1 MKQSKGA
8 DDAVAAVQSAAEAV
22 KQVSEERGGG
32 FDHQIRSL
40 AALVTSLAALV
51 ASTGAFAKSCDHSV
65 TENSYNALAQ
75 GIQEVTAAEQR
86 NHDDLTALHGY
97 VDGLTHGGGLP
108 SPARTGADVGGGNT
122 GAAAGA
128 AAIGPA
134 THPRAIPVPPVPS
147 VHPRSLE
154 WQAPP
159 FDEVVKGIKVPYYGD
174 IEVGGPCNRGVHV
187 LTATWNCD
195 AAKQRRLH
203 CQNGLVT
210 AEPCPNGCLGRPNG
224 QDDVCR

>member
-1 MKQSKGA
+1 MTKGA
-8 DDAVAAVQSAAEAV
+8 DDAAAAVQSAAEAV
-22 KQVSEERGGG
+22 KQVSEERTGG

-51 ASTGAFAKSCDHSV
+51 ASAGAFAKSCDHSV
-65 TENSYNALAQ
+65 TENSYNALSH

-86 NHDDLTALHGY
+86 NHDDLMALHGY
-97 VDGLTHGGGLP
+97 VDGLAHGGGLP
-108 SPARTGADVGGGNT
+108 SPARTGAETGGGNA

-128 AAIGPA
+128 SPLGS
-134 THPRAIPVPPVPS
+134 TNHPRTVPMPPVPS

-154 WQAPP
+154 WQPPP
-159 FDEVVKGIKVPYYGD
+159 FDEVVKGVKVPYYGD

-195 AAKQRRLH
+195 AAKQRRVH
-203 CQNGLVT
+203 CQGGLVV
-210 AEPCPNGCLGRPNG
+210 AEPCPNGCLGRPNA